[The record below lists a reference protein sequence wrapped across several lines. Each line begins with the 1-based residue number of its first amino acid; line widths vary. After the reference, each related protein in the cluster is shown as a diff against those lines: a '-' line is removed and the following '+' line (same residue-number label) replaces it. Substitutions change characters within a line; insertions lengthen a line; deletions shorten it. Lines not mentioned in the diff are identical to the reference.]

1 MLDLTRR
8 KNRLAVVRAA
18 FPHTLPVLMGFM
30 VLGIAYGVLM
40 QSKGYGVLW
49 SVLMS
54 AVAFCGSM
62 QYVAITLLT
71 APFAPFSAFFMS
83 LLVNARHVFYG
94 LSMLDAYHGAGAK
107 KFPLIYLMCDE
118 TYSLVSSVQPPE
130 GIDRQDFDLAISVLD
145 YLYWVAATA
154 IGALLG
160 GALAGVDLTGLD
172 FALTALFVVLLLEQW
187 RKKENRPSALI
198 GLGGAALCLV
208 LFGADSFVLPALL
221 VILAALL
228 LGRDKL

>member
-1 MLDLTRR
+1 MELTQKPRG
-8 KNRLAVVRAA
+8 LAVLRAA

-54 AVAFCGSM
+54 ALAFCGSM

-71 APFAPFSAFFMS
+71 IPFAPLSAFFMS

-94 LSMLDAYHGAGAK
+94 LSMLDAYRGAGK
-107 KFPLIYLMCDE
+107 KKLPLIYLMCDE
-118 TYSLVSSVQPPE
+118 TYSLVSSVEPPA
-130 GIDRQDFDLAISVLD
+130 GIDRQDFDLAISVLN
-145 YLYWVAATA
+145 YLYWVTATA
-154 IGALLG
+154 IGAVLG
-160 GALAGVDLTGLD
+160 GALAAVDLTGLD

-187 RKKENRPSALI
+187 RKRENRHSALI
-198 GLGGAALCLV
+198 GLVGAAVCLIV
-208 LFGADSFVLPALL
+208 LGAEQFVLPALL

-228 LGRDKL
+228 LGRNKL